1 MTTTI
6 FTATCGAEL
15 IDASPDLDELLD
27 RIAGIHEDVDD
38 LVVWQ
43 ASRVVLVLTAGG
55 QTLDLR
61 NRGLGLLGGMTS
73 DTRPA

>member
-1 MTTTI
+1 MTTVY
-6 FTATCGAEL
+6 TATCGAEL
-15 IDASPDLDELLD
+15 IDAAADLDELLG
-27 RIAGIHEDVDD
+27 RLSGIHEDVDD
-38 LVVWQ
+38 LVIWM

-55 QTLDLR
+55 QALDLR